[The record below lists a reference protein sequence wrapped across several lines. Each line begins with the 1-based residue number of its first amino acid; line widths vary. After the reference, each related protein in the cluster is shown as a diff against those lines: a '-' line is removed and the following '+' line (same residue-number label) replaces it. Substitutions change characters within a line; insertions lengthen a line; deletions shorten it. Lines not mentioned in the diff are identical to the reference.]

1 MPYWRE
7 MIQIAITAEEAEGKR
22 ERTISNNNRTNK
34 QHQMLKLIRKPH
46 RNNSRSL
53 LMSKYMTM
61 GWTLVLIMEVAM
73 TLTMQASTTLIMRT
87 KMMAMISMMDSM
99 PAVEGAGESL

>member
-34 QHQMLKLIRKPH
+34 QKLLMKSIRKPH
-46 RNNSRSL
+46 RNSSRSL

-61 GWTLVLIMEVAM
+61 GWTLVLIMVVAM
-73 TLTMQASTTLIMRT
+73 TLTMQASTTPTMRT
-87 KMMAMISMMDSM
+87 RMAIISMMDSM
-99 PAVEGAGESL
+99 LVGEGAGESL